1 MALEENT
8 NNEQAAQDLF
18 TRTNL
23 TPEPISTN
31 AQKMAGTPKT
41 GANPK
46 PAGMS
51 YMDQKVSRLNGMM
64 LDMYKPDENKYN
76 KLTTY
81 NSSHYGQNFERYY
94 AHGKFKQLGFSPFRN
109 NEEFYNN
116 NSSLW
121 HDAARGGK
129 TALRLAGLGFSST
142 FTNWGS
148 FLSDKPN
155 TEEAD
160 EMERLMSI
168 GSSSRE
174 GFGAKAINFGVN
186 AGYTYGVMTEI
197 LAEEVALFFAGTLGA
212 IPSGGAATV
221 GALARTGTNIGRAW
235 KALKLLTK
243 VDDARQAWR
252 IAKTAGKGLRELAP
266 LSQTTSLLT
275 KTGRAAA
282 KWDSLDNM
290 AKASKAFGTF
300 YRDLREINAVT
311 SEAKMEGG
319 TAKNNVAN
327 TLMAQFRKDNGREP
341 TLAEAQ
347 GIAAQ
352 ANKAGYLASQT
363 NMAGIYVSNKIV
375 LDRALKGIPG
385 LKSLEKAASKSKATF
400 IFNKDW
406 KKLGIDPHSMLKG
419 ASKFTKR
426 AYYKHV
432 FNPKNLGRGGLNYL
446 SANLMEGTQEVYQEA
461 VGKGITDYFVNTY
474 NNPNLAGSGYFRT
487 MMESGLKSQA
497 SAQGLET
504 FLSGFLM
511 AGPMTMTQSAFYK
524 GYDAVRMKKLK
535 NQAQKFT
542 ADPAN
547 AGKENPYQTQIDRE
561 IEFDQRTLESM
572 NEVTKDPVA
581 YFNALEK
588 DLKIQKDLAMAG
600 EQAALDGD
608 VKFARDTRDASL
620 VGHSIQLLN
629 AGRFDIFQD
638 QLKGL
643 RDLSKEELQEAFG
656 EDPAA
661 EKGTIQERLEK
672 VIARTNE
679 IKDVYEEY
687 ENTINPHSLRD
698 QPEEYLAFEQMRNVM
713 ISNDIHF
720 KFVAGRMESIY
731 NDFAN
736 TLPFKNANV
745 TDFAPLFSIGSPS
758 SEAPILRPGMR
769 AEVEML
775 SKEIEALGDR
785 PENAAKKEQLTKKK
799 QSLEALSGLSQ
810 LYLAQYLNTQK
821 VSQNEQS
828 FQENSEVLDETEKLF
843 KDSFFSHIKLLAEQN
858 GQVILDKDIEKTY
871 QSYKDY
877 WKLSGDRAEYA
888 NAINAFA
895 NPQMFA
901 QMQGRMTAAMK
912 AAMAVRKEK
921 LKDSLAEYKKKYL
934 TNNFLND
941 LFEKFNVF
949 VDPDEAQAFLDDKEI
964 PSTFYNADTLEEIE
978 LGSEEYKGIMAL
990 VDEYDEAYFEETGKH
1005 YIKNAEGTLQS
1016 FRDKLKDDV
1025 RTVNELGKEF
1035 AFDPT
1040 SQTTQ
1045 VDARQVLQAVM
1056 NSKFA
1061 DKDLKKLAQIL
1072 SGMVQ
1077 PGTQVTFKMDHHT
1090 NSTFDEQNG
1099 IIVDPR
1105 FSSEGYNIGVVP
1117 IEFSIMN
1124 AMMQKVVSE
1133 SLQTDS
1139 VFNDAITKLREKLV
1153 ADTKDPV
1160 EKKLLGL
1167 ALGSNEGFVA
1177 EVMTSPLLQQKLES
1191 LPFTDNL
1198 TEQTEEAKTL
1208 WDTFIDQI
1216 KSLLRRVFGDK
1227 RSPSVYDEAV
1237 IVITNKLSQPGVAP
1251 NITAEETEVAEEVTT
1266 EEEPALEE
1274 LLKEGFQQALSELDP
1289 SERLGMSY
1297 ESWKLTSPLAADIRK
1312 KYQAEKVKQ
1321 TVAKQGAAAVPA
1333 LTEEER
1339 KRLITDLG
1347 YTVAEMNSMG
1357 EAEIEEI
1364 IKEKRKKKITLR
1376 RKSGDVEIEFDE
1388 FLPAEA
1394 IVENAIRDLRL
1405 KLEKAN
1411 YKVFELKD
1419 DKGKVIDS
1427 WYARADK
1434 DGNEIQG
1441 TRHERVSNVV
1451 KDKGDFA
1458 PGAADRG
1465 TVIDELLRDY
1475 LNSEITN
1482 IVDFKTKYNSLRQQY
1497 PSAIFSDAML
1507 NELFDSFRTVQRQI
1521 KSLGLR
1527 VDARMPALYG
1537 VLGPKFGTTDNPVN
1551 VAGSIDVLAFNSLGE
1566 VFIID
1571 LKTST
1576 QDRRLQYKA
1585 EEALENMFGAEWPGV
1600 KDTIN
1605 KSENNI
1611 DAVIDGKRVSPE
1623 QLEKLKEFRNNPQ
1636 FQELDGKYGFKVYFY
1651 KSDDEAQQ
1659 NAYRELLKQV
1669 SGIDVKNIVIFPLK
1683 VTKTSKTFT
1692 SVNFQLDGKGK
1703 YTMYVKGPGSTDIYD
1718 ITGRENVITDYPEN
1732 PISEEKLNELIGPE
1746 SETTTDT
1753 PPSTS
1758 EVDIVNTPSQ
1768 SIIDE
1773 LNKLGSVNE
1782 KLEWLKNNNLI
1793 TPITIGGKSYNTIDY
1808 SDRVMVLMKIGKYNI
1823 PFYISTGQAGKKDVK
1838 AGDWYAVFGIGE
1850 EGWINKGSTEQIN
1863 KQYENPVF
1871 QKFAR
1876 ILNEGVGKIISR
1888 DDTDKIKEG
1897 IGFLDDTPE
1906 VIREFNAQMNL
1917 PTEPAPNRR
1926 SPEIFYAHVNSTLG
1940 LVYDEIKALK
1950 REPVSE
1956 PPVDRAAEIKR
1967 KIEALEDKIKTL
1979 YRFKSDTDSN
1989 AAVVQA
1995 EKDIA
2000 KYEEQLK
2007 KLQEELAVLEKQ
2019 PTEKTTE
2026 QTIADLRAREQ
2037 VELRKAIP
2045 NIDDYP
2051 DTYGEKQGNMP
2062 GVLYGIYKVIYD
2074 KYDKL
2079 ITDASGTKTTEE
2091 TTKES
2096 TGATGEMVS
2105 KRLQEIANEPVL
2117 INIAT
2122 EPIYEAD
2129 PKQQSTLFR
2138 IFEKAFYEGW
2148 SPRREGDI
2156 KRLDDIT
2163 DAQLALIKPETRKY
2177 LVGLSDYLSQ
2187 FDTGFNYANLK
2198 TDDAKIKHV
2207 SSRFFGG
2214 AGRGGMLGQPGRLEF
2229 PEMVLPIPSANVVA
2243 NINEAFG
2250 AKLEKNELD
2259 VSNAK
2264 GSKQTGI
2271 TLKETS
2277 NEIISKIKA
2286 ELSAIGLPYS
2296 DVVSN
2301 DKGSTYYVV
2310 TKDGEKIEI
2319 LKLMAI
2325 GGALAP
2331 TYLTK
2336 GEWINHLIETQPEDL
2351 FAFVNNELAAKAET
2365 QTQPVEET
2373 TEEPVATNNVPEKF
2387 DVTKALEEVL
2397 NENPELAA
2405 IGTAQQYADY
2415 LTSVFPETVLKNIFY
2430 RGTPD
2435 PNIIEAED
2443 IDPTKGTGAK
2453 NLGIGIYWTPNKK
2466 KGADYTGG
2474 GKGRIL
2480 AAILN
2485 VKNFH
2490 ITNIDSNWQRGYD
2503 TPNTLTVSEITNG
2516 ADSLLS
2522 YKGLDRDDH
2531 VEFKT
2536 NLTNNVHVG
2545 KYVGP
2550 VDEYGL
2556 PGYQKVN
2563 NETPQFDQLAVNSNE
2578 QVHILGSKKDLQG
2591 FKDFVSKRSTGTQTQ
2606 MEFEDLAFNVGDTV
2620 KVNTPKNGEGVIAED
2635 RGDKV
2640 LLEDGRQIMKKNLT
2654 KLTSTSTEAPKSIVT
2669 PELQGKVIY
2678 VSPSKESTTKLF
2690 DMPGVIYGNIIYAK
2704 VVAGEFTDELV
2715 EKLRELAESDITD
2728 EFSSAA
2734 ETIVNVID
2742 NGLTPDKVKAF
2753 NYSISVIRTAKG
2765 NRVPVGLS
2773 STLRYVMTNLVWTKT
2788 MAQARELAKQGL
2800 TVVFDNNEAASSN
2813 QVDIAFVSDTTDL
2826 IDDYTETGKDNYKK
2840 AVGVISPTKVIPTPS
2855 GKGIVD
2861 ILQGKATSGVQVS
2874 KAMVDLKNSIFTAD
2888 KSELK
2893 SINTELKSLRS
2904 IGALDPILQK
2914 QNITE
2919 DQVRE
2924 ALAKRK
2930 ELLKDVL
2937 EMNEISVGDIVQ
2949 VSENFKKFPG
2959 MVIAKTEDGITIAK
2973 IILNENG
2980 GPTQSKDDLFNSKEI
2995 STFTAKQVP
3004 YSISPMAKEEA
3015 PVIPD
3020 PDVKAQSDAAT
3031 EEVKSTPTEVSQRLK
3046 DNMENTKN
3054 QSVEDTVNDFLEGLC
3069 TGKKGKKQ

>member
-18 TRTNL
+18 TRTKL
-23 TPEPISTN
+23 SPEPISTN

-51 YMDQKVSRLNGMM
+51 YVDQKVARLNGMM
-64 LDMYKPDENKYN
+64 LDLYKPDENKYN

-129 TALRLAGLGFSST
+129 TALRLAGLGIAST

-155 TEEAD
+155 TAESE

-186 AGYTYGVMTEI
+186 AGYTYGVMSEI

-212 IPSGGAATV
+212 LPTGGAATA

-252 IAKTAGKGLRELAP
+252 VAKTAASGVREFLP
-266 LSQTTSLLT
+266 LSQTTALLT
-275 KTGRAAA
+275 KTGKAAA

-385 LKSLEKAASKSKATF
+385 LKSLEKAAGKSKATF

-406 KKLGIDPHSMLKG
+406 KKLGIDPHAMLKG
-419 ASKFTKR
+419 ASKYTKR

-432 FNPKNLGRGGLNYL
+432 FNPKNLAKGGLNYL
-446 SANLMEGTQEVYQEA
+446 SANLMEGAQEVYQEA

-561 IEFDQRTLESM
+561 IEFDQRTLEAM

-588 DLKIQKDLAMAG
+588 DLKIQRDLAIAG

-745 TDFAPLFSIGSPS
+745 TDFAPLFSIGAPS

-785 PENAAKKEQLTKKK
+785 PENAAKKEQLNKKK
-799 QSLEALSGLSQ
+799 ESLEALSGLSQ

-821 VSQNEQS
+821 VSQNEES
-828 FQENSEVLDETEKLF
+828 FEENSKVLDETETLF
-843 KDSFFSHIKLLAEQN
+843 KDSFFKHIKLLAEQN
-858 GQVILDKDIEKTY
+858 GQVVLDKDIEKTY

-895 NPQMFA
+895 NPQQFA

-964 PSTFYNADTLEEIE
+964 PSKFYNADTLEEIE

-990 VDEYDEAYFEETGKH
+990 VDEYDDAYFEETGKH

-1045 VDARQVLQAVM
+1045 VDARQVLQAVI

-1072 SGMVQ
+1072 SGML
-1077 PGTQVTFKMDHHT
+1077 PAGTQVTFKMDHHT
-1090 NSTFDEQNG
+1090 NSTYDEQNG

-1124 AMMQKVVSE
+1124 AMMQKIVSE

-1139 VFNDAITKLREKLV
+1139 VFADAITNLRAKLA

-1160 EKKLLGL
+1160 EKSLLTL
-1167 ALGSNEGFVA
+1167 ALASNEGFVA

-1191 LPFTDNL
+1191 LPFTDDL
-1198 TEQTEEAKTL
+1198 TEQTEESKNL
-1208 WDTFIDQI
+1208 WDTFINEI
-1216 KSLLRRVFGDK
+1216 KSLFRRVFGDK

-1237 IVITNKLSQPGVAP
+1237 TIITNKLSQPGVAP
-1251 NITAEETEVAEEVTT
+1251 NLTAEENEVAEEVTT
-1266 EEEPALEE
+1266 EEEEPALEE

-1289 SERLGMSY
+1289 SERLGMQY

-1321 TVAKQGAAAVPA
+1321 TVAKQNTAAVPA

-1347 YTVAEMNSMG
+1347 YTVVEMNSMG

-1364 IKEKRKKKITLR
+1364 IKDKRKKKITLK

-1394 IVENAIRDLRL
+1394 IVENAIRDLKI
-1405 KLEKAN
+1405 KLTKAN
-1411 YKVFELKD
+1411 LKIFEEPKD
-1419 DKGKVIDS
+1419 EKGKVIDS
-1427 WYARADK
+1427 YYAQADVY
-1434 DGNEIQG
+1434 GNEVPG
-1441 TRHERVSNVV
+1441 TRRERISNVV

-1475 LNSEITN
+1475 LSNEITN
-1482 IVDFKTKYNSLRQQY
+1482 IVDFKTKYNSLRQKY
-1497 PSAIFSDAML
+1497 PSTIFSDEML

-1527 VDARMPALYG
+1527 VDARIPTLYG
-1537 VLGPKFGTTDNPVN
+1537 VFGPKIGTDGKPID

-1585 EEALENMFGAEWPGV
+1585 EEALENIFGAEWPEV
-1600 KDTIN
+1600 KDAID
-1605 KSENNI
+1605 KSENSI
-1611 DAVIDGKRVSPE
+1611 DVVIDGKRVSPA
-1623 QLEKLKEFRNNPQ
+1623 QLEKLKEFRSNPD

-1669 SGIDVKNIVIFPLK
+1669 SGIDVKAIVIFPLK
-1683 VTKTSKTFT
+1683 VTKTGKTFT
-1692 SVNFQLDGKGK
+1692 SVKFQIDGKGK
-1703 YTMYVKGPGSTDIYD
+1703 YTMYVKGPGTMDIYD
-1718 ITGRENVITDYPEN
+1718 ITGRENVIGEYPEN
-1732 PISEEKLNELIGPE
+1732 PISEEKINELMA
-1746 SETTTDT
+1746 D
-1753 PPSTS
+1753 
-1758 EVDIVNTPSQ
+1758 
-1768 SIIDE
+1768 
-1773 LNKLGSVNE
+1773 
-1782 KLEWLKNNNLI
+1782 
-1793 TPITIGGKSYNTIDY
+1793 
-1808 SDRVMVLMKIGKYNI
+1808 
-1823 PFYISTGQAGKKDVK
+1823 A
-1838 AGDWYAVFGIGE
+1838 A
-1850 EGWINKGSTEQIN
+1850 EQG
-1863 KQYENPVF
+1863 
-1871 QKFAR
+1871 A
-1876 ILNEGVGKIISR
+1876 
-1888 DDTDKIKEG
+1888 
-1897 IGFLDDTPE
+1897 
-1906 VIREFNAQMNL
+1906 A
-1917 PTEPAPNRR
+1917 A
-1926 SPEIFYAHVNSTLG
+1926 
-1940 LVYDEIKALK
+1940 
-1950 REPVSE
+1950 
-1956 PPVDRAAEIKR
+1956 PVDRAAEIKI
-1967 KIEALEDKIKTL
+1967 KIEALEDQIQTT
-1979 YRFKSDTDSN
+1979 YRFKNNTDSN

-2007 KLQEELAVLEKQ
+2007 KLKEELATLEGAPTEEQPVTETLTAAEKEAQKAEIKALIGEIESKRKIAKTESKTEGFFYNLQSPGMVVSKNLFGKVDKVTGVLIDANRPNDEGAVVFSITADSLGEYYGKVDDYYNTALKKLEEELAALEAIETTEEQ
-2019 PTEKTTE
+2019 PTQKTNE
-2026 QTIADLRAREQ
+2026 QAIADLRAMEQ
-2037 VELRKAIP
+2037 SDLLNAIP
-2045 NIDDYP
+2045 NI
-2051 DTYGEKQGNMP
+2051 ES
-2062 GVLYGIYKVIYD
+2062 YKDASGKVDKSKLSPLELQMYNQIYD

-2079 ITDASGTKTTEE
+2079 ISPLLGTEPTQE
-2091 TTKES
+2091 TT
-2096 TGATGEMVS
+2096 
-2105 KRLQEIANEPVL
+2105 
-2117 INIAT
+2117 
-2122 EPIYEAD
+2122 
-2129 PKQQSTLFR
+2129 QQS
-2138 IFEKAFYEGW
+2138 
-2148 SPRREGDI
+2148 
-2156 KRLDDIT
+2156 
-2163 DAQLALIKPETRKY
+2163 
-2177 LVGLSDYLSQ
+2177 
-2187 FDTGFNYANLK
+2187 
-2198 TDDAKIKHV
+2198 
-2207 SSRFFGG
+2207 
-2214 AGRGGMLGQPGRLEF
+2214 
-2229 PEMVLPIPSANVVA
+2229 SATA
-2243 NINEAFG
+2243 
-2250 AKLEKNELD
+2250 
-2259 VSNAK
+2259 
-2264 GSKQTGI
+2264 
-2271 TLKETS
+2271 
-2277 NEIISKIKA
+2277 
-2286 ELSAIGLPYS
+2286 
-2296 DVVSN
+2296 
-2301 DKGSTYYVV
+2301 
-2310 TKDGEKIEI
+2310 
-2319 LKLMAI
+2319 
-2325 GGALAP
+2325 
-2331 TYLTK
+2331 
-2336 GEWINHLIETQPEDL
+2336 
-2351 FAFVNNELAAKAET
+2351 
-2365 QTQPVEET
+2365 
-2373 TEEPVATNNVPEKF
+2373 NVPEKF
-2387 DVTKALEEVL
+2387 DVTQALEEVL

-2405 IGTAQQYADY
+2405 VGTAQQYADY
-2415 LTSVFPETVLKNIFY
+2415 LTSVFPETALKNIFY
-2430 RGTPD
+2430 RGTPNPD
-2435 PNIIEAED
+2435 MIEAED
-2443 IDPTKGTGAK
+2443 LDPKKGTGAK
-2453 NLGIGIYWTPNKK
+2453 NLGIGIYWTPDKRK
-2466 KGADYTGG
+2466 ASTYATSKG
-2474 GKGRIL
+2474 KVL

-2485 VKNFH
+2485 VKNFY
-2490 ITNIDSNWQRGYD
+2490 ITSLESNWNRGYL
-2503 TPNTLTVSEITNG
+2503 TPSNLTVSELTNG
-2516 ADSLLS
+2516 ADTLISF
-2522 YKGLDRDDH
+2522 KGLDRDTQ
-2531 VEFKT
+2531 VAQET
-2536 NLTNNVHVG
+2536 GTSLIYIG
-2545 KYVGP
+2545 RYEGP
-2550 VDEYGL
+2550 RDEYGL
-2556 PGYQKVN
+2556 PGLQDFSKAMPTIG
-2563 NETPQFDQLAVNSNE
+2563 ELAVNSNE

-2591 FKDFVSKRSTGTQTQ
+2591 FKDFVSKGNAGTQTQ
-2606 MEFEDLAFNVGDTV
+2606 MNFDELTLNVGDRV
-2620 KVNTPKNGEGVIAED
+2620 KVNTLKDGEGIIKED

-2654 KLTSTSTEAPKSIVT
+2654 KLTSATTETPKSIVT

-2678 VSPSKESTTKLF
+2678 VSPSKESVSKLF
-2690 DMPGVIYGNIIYAK
+2690 DMPGVVYGNTIYAS
-2704 VVAGEFTDELV
+2704 VVIGEFTDELI
-2715 EKLRELAESDITD
+2715 EKLRELAESDARTKYP
-2728 EFSSAA
+2728 SAA
-2734 ETIVNVID
+2734 QAVINVID
-2742 NGLTPDKVKAF
+2742 YGLTQNNVKDF
-2753 NYSISVIRTAKG
+2753 NYALAILRRAKP
-2765 NRVPVGLS
+2765 NEVPKGLA
-2773 STLRYVMTNLVWTKT
+2773 STLNYVMTNIVWDKT
-2788 MAQARELAKQGL
+2788 MTKARELADQGL
-2800 TVVFDNNEAASSN
+2800 TVVFDNNDAAASN
-2813 QVDIAFVSDTTDL
+2813 KVDIAFVSDTTDL
-2826 IDDYTETGKDNYKK
+2826 IDTYQDAGKENYKK
-2840 AVGVISPTKVIPTPS
+2840 AVSAINSTKVIPTPS

-2861 ILQGKATSGVQVS
+2861 ILQGKATSSIQVS
-2874 KAMVDLKNSIFTAD
+2874 KAIQDLKNSIYIAN
-2888 KSELK
+2888 KVELK
-2893 SINTELKSLRS
+2893 SINTELKSLQS
-2904 IGALDPILQK
+2904 LGVLDAILKK
-2914 QNITE
+2914 QNITA

-2930 ELLKDVL
+2930 EILKDVL
-2937 EMNEISVGDIVQ
+2937 DINDINIGDVVMFTKQ
-2949 VSENFKKFPG
+2949 LGSQERFPG
-2959 MVIAKTEDGITIAK
+2959 MIIKKDNSNISIAPIS
-2973 IILNENG
+2973 LNDQG
-2980 GPTQSKDDLFNSKEI
+2980 GTNESLNDLFNSPEV
-2995 STFTAKQVP
+2995 STFTARQI
-3004 YSISPMAKEEA
+3004 YDFIFPMAKEA
-3015 PVIPD
+3015 TPVTPD
-3020 PDVKAQSDAAT
+3020 PDVKTQSDAAN
-3031 EEVKSTPTEVSQRLK
+3031 EEVKSTPSELAQRLK
-3046 DNMENTKN
+3046 DNIENTKN
-3054 QSVEDTVNDFLEGLC
+3054 QSVNDTVNDFLDGLC
-3069 TGKKGKKQ
+3069 NGKNVKNNDL

>member
-1 MALEENT
+1 MALEENI

-18 TRTNL
+18 TRSKL
-23 TPEPISTN
+23 SPEPISTN
-31 AQKMAGTPKT
+31 AQKMAGTPQT

-51 YMDQKVSRLNGMM
+51 YVDQKVARLNGMM
-64 LDMYKPDENKYN
+64 LDLYKPDENKYN

-129 TALRLAGLGFSST
+129 TAMRLAGLGFAST

-155 TEEAD
+155 SAESE

-186 AGYTYGVMTEI
+186 AGYTYGVMSEI

-221 GALARTGTNIGRAW
+221 AAAARTGTNIGRAW
-235 KALKLLTK
+235 KALRLLTK

-252 IAKTAGKGLRELAP
+252 VAKTVASGAREFLP
-266 LSQTTSLLT
+266 LSQTTALLT
-275 KTGRAAA
+275 KTGKAAA

-385 LKSLEKAASKSKATF
+385 LKSLEKAAGKSKATF

-406 KKLGIDPHSMLKG
+406 KKLGVDPHSMLKG

-432 FNPKNLGRGGLNYL
+432 FNPKNLGKGGLNYL

-561 IEFDQRTLESM
+561 IEFDQRTLEAM

-588 DLKIQKDLAMAG
+588 DLKIQRDLAIAG

-656 EDPAA
+656 EDPSA

-687 ENTINPHSLRD
+687 ENTVNPHSLRD

-736 TLPFKNANV
+736 LLPFKNANV
-745 TDFAPLFSIGSPS
+745 TDFAPLFSIGMPS

-775 SKEIEALGDR
+775 TKEIEGLGDR
-785 PENAAKKEQLTKKK
+785 PENAVKKEQLTKKK
-799 QSLEALSGLSQ
+799 ESLESLSGLSR
-810 LYLAQYLNTQK
+810 LYLGQYLATQK
-821 VSQNEQS
+821 VSQNEES
-828 FQENSEVLDETEKLF
+828 FAENSKALEETEALF
-843 KDSFFSHIKLLAEQN
+843 KDSFFNHIKLLAEQN
-858 GQVILDKDIEKTY
+858 GQVVLDKDIEKTY
-871 QSYKDY
+871 EAYRDY

-895 NPQMFA
+895 NPQQFA
-901 QMQGRMTAAMK
+901 QMKGRMTAAMK

-921 LKDSLAEYKKKYL
+921 LKESLATYKKKYL

-941 LFEKFNVF
+941 LFERFNAF

-964 PSTFYNADTLEEIE
+964 PVTFYNADTLEKIE
-978 LGSEEYKGIMAL
+978 LGSEEYRGIMAL

-1005 YIKNAEGTLQS
+1005 YIKQAEGNLQS

-1035 AFDPT
+1035 GFDPT

-1045 VDARQVLQAVM
+1045 VDARQVLQAVI

-1072 SGMVQ
+1072 SGMV
-1077 PGTQVTFKMDHHT
+1077 PAGTQVTFKMDHHT
-1090 NSTFDEQNG
+1090 NSTFDDQNG

-1124 AMMQKVVSE
+1124 AMMQKIVSE

-1139 VFNDAITKLREKLV
+1139 VFAEAITNLRGKLV

-1160 EKKLLGL
+1160 EKSLL
-1167 ALGSNEGFVA
+1167 ALALASNEGFVA

-1237 IVITNKLSQPGVAP
+1237 IIITNKLSQPGVAP
-1251 NITAEETEVAEEVTT
+1251 NLTAEETEVAEETTT

-1364 IKEKRKKKITLR
+1364 IKEKRKKKITLK

-1394 IVENAIRDLRL
+1394 VVENAIKDLKI
-1405 KLEKAN
+1405 KLEKAGF
-1411 YKVFELKD
+1411 KVFETRD
-1419 DKGKVIDS
+1419 ATGKVIDS
-1427 WYARADK
+1427 WYAKADVY
-1434 DGNEIQG
+1434 GNEIPG

-1475 LNSEITN
+1475 LSNEITN
-1482 IVDFKTKYNSLRQQY
+1482 IVDFKTRYNSLRQQY

-1527 VDARMPALYG
+1527 VDARIPTLYG
-1537 VLGPKFGTTDNPVN
+1537 VLGPKIGTDGKPVN

-1585 EEALENMFGAEWPGV
+1585 EEALENMFGAEWPEV
-1600 KDTIN
+1600 KDAIN

-1611 DAVIDGKRVSPE
+1611 DTVIDGKRVSPE

-1669 SGIDVKNIVIFPLK
+1669 FGIDVKNIVIFPLK
-1683 VTKTSKTFT
+1683 VTKTGKTFT
-1692 SVNFQLDGKGK
+1692 SVKFQIDGKGK

-1718 ITGRENVITDYPEN
+1718 ITGRENIIIEYPEN
-1732 PISEEKLNELIGPE
+1732 PISEEKLNELLGTE
-1746 SETTTDT
+1746 SETTTGT
-1753 PPSTS
+1753 PSSTS

-1768 SIIDE
+1768 AIIDE

-1793 TPITIGGKSYNTIDY
+1793 TPITIGGKSYNVIDY

-1823 PFYISTGQAGKKDVK
+1823 PFYISTGQAGKKNVK
-1838 AGDWYAVFGIGE
+1838 AGDWYVVFGIGRQ
-1850 EGWINKGSTEQIN
+1850 GWINKGSEAEIN
-1863 KQYENPVF
+1863 KQYDNPAF

-1876 ILNEGVGKIISR
+1876 ILNEGIGKIVSR
-1888 DDTDKIKEG
+1888 EDNGNGRIKEG
-1897 IGFLDDTPE
+1897 VGFLADDAAS
-1906 VIREFNAQMNL
+1906 IAEFNAQMNL
-1917 PTEPAPNRR
+1917 PTEPAPNHM
-1926 SPEIFYAHVNSTLG
+1926 SSDVFYNHVNSTLG
-1940 LVYDEIKALK
+1940 LVNDEIKALK
-1950 REPVSE
+1950 KEPVITTPE
-1956 PPVDRAAEIKR
+1956 PTATPTDIEAQKAEIKSLIGEIESKR
-1967 KIEALEDKIKTL
+1967 KIAKTESKSEGFLYNMQSPGMVVSKNLFGKVDKVTGVLIDAN
-1979 YRFKSDTDSN
+1979 RPNDEG
-1989 AAVVQA
+1989 AVVFSITA
-1995 EKDIA
+1995 DSLGEYYGKVDDYYNTA
-2000 KYEEQLK
+2000 LK
-2007 KLQEELAVLEKQ
+2007 KLEEELAALEGA
-2019 PTEKTTE
+2019 E
-2026 QTIADLRAREQ
+2026 
-2037 VELRKAIP
+2037 
-2045 NIDDYP
+2045 
-2051 DTYGEKQGNMP
+2051 
-2062 GVLYGIYKVIYD
+2062 
-2074 KYDKL
+2074 
-2079 ITDASGTKTTEE
+2079 TTEE
-2091 TTKES
+2091 
-2096 TGATGEMVS
+2096 
-2105 KRLQEIANEPVL
+2105 Q
-2117 INIAT
+2117 
-2122 EPIYEAD
+2122 PI
-2129 PKQQSTLFR
+2129 
-2138 IFEKAFYEGW
+2138 
-2148 SPRREGDI
+2148 
-2156 KRLDDIT
+2156 
-2163 DAQLALIKPETRKY
+2163 
-2177 LVGLSDYLSQ
+2177 
-2187 FDTGFNYANLK
+2187 
-2198 TDDAKIKHV
+2198 
-2207 SSRFFGG
+2207 
-2214 AGRGGMLGQPGRLEF
+2214 
-2229 PEMVLPIPSANVVA
+2229 
-2243 NINEAFG
+2243 
-2250 AKLEKNELD
+2250 
-2259 VSNAK
+2259 
-2264 GSKQTGI
+2264 
-2271 TLKETS
+2271 
-2277 NEIISKIKA
+2277 
-2286 ELSAIGLPYS
+2286 
-2296 DVVSN
+2296 
-2301 DKGSTYYVV
+2301 
-2310 TKDGEKIEI
+2310 
-2319 LKLMAI
+2319 
-2325 GGALAP
+2325 
-2331 TYLTK
+2331 
-2336 GEWINHLIETQPEDL
+2336 
-2351 FAFVNNELAAKAET
+2351 
-2365 QTQPVEET
+2365 EET
-2373 TEEPVATNNVPEKF
+2373 TEEPVATTNVPEKF

-2435 PNIIEAED
+2435 PNMIEAED
-2443 IDPTKGTGAK
+2443 LDPRKGTGAK
-2453 NLGIGIYWTPNKK
+2453 NLGIGIYWSPNKK

-2474 GKGRIL
+2474 GKGRVL

-2522 YKGLDRDDH
+2522 YKGLDRDNH

-2556 PGYQKVN
+2556 PGYQEVN
-2563 NETPQFDQLAVNSNE
+2563 RETPQFDQLAVNSNE
-2578 QVHILGSKKDLQG
+2578 QVHILGSKKDIQG
-2591 FKDFVSKRSTGTQTQ
+2591 FKDFVSKGNTGTQTQ
-2606 MEFEDLAFNVGDTV
+2606 MEFEELTLNIGDRV
-2620 KVNTPKNGEGVIAED
+2620 KVNTLKDGEGVIKED

-2654 KLTSTSTEAPKSIVT
+2654 KLTSTATEAPKSIVT

-2690 DMPGVIYGNIIYAK
+2690 DMPGVVYGNVIYAK
-2704 VVAGEFTDELV
+2704 AVAGEFSDELV

-2813 QVDIAFVSDTTDL
+2813 QVDIAFVSDTTDI
-2826 IDDYTETGKDNYKK
+2826 IDDYTETGKNNYKY
-2840 AVGVISPTKVIPTPS
+2840 AVAALGRTKVIPTPS
-2855 GKGIVD
+2855 GKGILD
-2861 ILQGKATSGVQVS
+2861 ILQGKATPGPQVS
-2874 KAMVDLKNSIFTAD
+2874 SAMLDIKNSIFIAN
-2888 KSELK
+2888 KSELD
-2893 SINTELKSLRS
+2893 SINTELKGLRS
-2904 IGALDPILQK
+2904 RGLLDPILQQ
-2914 QNITE
+2914 QNLTA
-2919 DQVRE
+2919 DQVEE

-2930 ELLKDVL
+2930 EQFKDVL
-2937 EMNEISVGDIVQ
+2937 EINDISVGDIVQ
-2949 VSENFKKFPG
+2949 VNLTVSRFPG
-2959 MVIAKTEDGITIAK
+2959 MVIAKTEDEITVAK

-2995 STFTAKQVP
+2995 STFTAKQIP
-3004 YSISPMAKEEA
+3004 NIISPMAKEVT
-3015 PVIPD
+3015 PVTPD
-3020 PDVKAQSDAAT
+3020 PDVKAQSDAANN
-3031 EEVKSTPTEVSQRLK
+3031 EVKSTPTEVSQRLK

-3069 TGKKGKKQ
+3069 TGKKGKNNDL

>member
-51 YMDQKVSRLNGMM
+51 YVDQKVSRLNGMM

-129 TALRLAGLGFSST
+129 TAMRLAGLGFSST

-212 IPSGGAATV
+212 IPSGGVATA
-221 GALARTGTNIGRAW
+221 GALARTGVNVGRAF
-235 KALKLLTK
+235 KALKMLTK
-243 VDDARQAWR
+243 VDDARQAWKV
-252 IAKTAGKGLRELAP
+252 AKTVASGAREFLP
-266 LSQTTSLLT
+266 LSQTTALLT
-275 KTGRAAA
+275 KTGKAAA

-385 LKSLEKAASKSKATF
+385 LKSLEKAAGKSKATF

-406 KKLGIDPHSMLKG
+406 KKLGVDPHSMLKG
-419 ASKFTKR
+419 AAKYTKR

-487 MMESGLKSQA
+487 MMGSGLKSQA

-542 ADPAN
+542 ADPSN

-561 IEFDQRTLESM
+561 VEFDQRTLESM

-588 DLKIQKDLAMAG
+588 DLKIQRDLAIAG

-608 VKFARDTRDASL
+608 GKFARDTRDASL

-629 AGRFDIFQD
+629 AGRFDVFQD

-758 SEAPILRPGMR
+758 SQAAILRPGML

-775 SKEIEALGDR
+775 TKEIEALGDR

-799 QSLEALSGLSQ
+799 QSLESLSGLSR
-810 LYLAQYLNTQK
+810 LYLGQYLTTQK

-828 FQENSEVLDETEKLF
+828 FQENSAVLDETEALF
-843 KDSFFSHIKLLAEQN
+843 KDSFFNHIKLLAEQN
-858 GQVILDKDIEKTY
+858 GQVVLDKDIEKTY
-871 QSYKDY
+871 QTYRDY
-877 WKLSGDRAEYA
+877 WKLSGDKAEYA

-895 NPQMFA
+895 NPQQFA
-901 QMQGRMTAAMK
+901 QMKGRMTAAMK
-912 AAMAVRKEK
+912 AAMAVRKDK
-921 LKDSLAEYKKKYL
+921 LRDSLAEYKKKYL
-934 TNNFLND
+934 TNNFFND

-949 VDPDEAQAFLDDKEI
+949 VDPDEAEAFLDDNEI
-964 PSTFYNADTLEEIE
+964 PVTFYNADTLEAIE

-1005 YIKNAEGTLQS
+1005 YIKKADGNLQS

-1035 AFDPT
+1035 GFDPT

-1045 VDARQVLQAVM
+1045 VDARQVLQAII

-1061 DKDLKKLAQIL
+1061 EKDLKKLAQIL

-1139 VFNDAITKLREKLV
+1139 AFSEAITNLRAKLA

-1160 EKKLLGL
+1160 EKSLL
-1167 ALGSNEGFVA
+1167 ALALASNEGFVA

-1198 TEQTEEAKTL
+1198 TEQTEESKTL
-1208 WDTFIDQI
+1208 WDTFINEI
-1216 KSLLRRVFGDK
+1216 KSLLRRVFGNK

-1251 NITAEETEVAEEVTT
+1251 NITAEENEVAEEVTT

-1289 SERLGMSY
+1289 SERLGMQY
-1297 ESWKLTSPLAADIRK
+1297 ESWKLTSPLAADIIK

-1347 YTVAEMNSMG
+1347 YTVAEMNNMG
-1357 EAEIEEI
+1357 EAEVEEI

-1394 IVENAIRDLRL
+1394 IVENAIKDLKI
-1405 KLEKAN
+1405 KLEKAGF
-1411 YKVFELKD
+1411 KIFETKD
-1419 DKGKVIDS
+1419 ATGKVIDS
-1427 WYARADK
+1427 WYAKADVY
-1434 DGNEIQG
+1434 GNEIPG

-1475 LNSEITN
+1475 LNNEITN
-1482 IVDFKTKYNSLRQQY
+1482 IVDFKTRYNSLRQEY

-1527 VDARMPALYG
+1527 VDARIPTLYG
-1537 VLGPKFGTTDNPVN
+1537 VLGPKIGTDGKPVD

-1585 EEALENMFGAEWPGV
+1585 EEALENIFGAEWPEV
-1600 KDTIN
+1600 KDAIN
-1605 KSENNI
+1605 KTDNNI
-1611 DAVIDGKRVSPE
+1611 DQVIDFRRATAQ
-1623 QLEKLKEFRNNPQ
+1623 QLEKLKEFRNNPE
-1636 FQELDGKYGFKVYFY
+1636 FYELDGKYGFKVYFY

-1669 SGIDVKNIVIFPLK
+1669 SGIDVKAIVIFPLK
-1683 VTKTSKTFT
+1683 VTKTGKTFT
-1692 SVNFQLDGKGK
+1692 SVKFQIDGKGK
-1703 YTMYVKGPGSTDIYD
+1703 YTMYVKGPGTTDIYD

-1732 PISEEKLNELIGPE
+1732 PISEEKLNELTGPE
-1746 SETTTDT
+1746 PETTTDT

-1768 SIIDE
+1768 AIIDE

-1897 IGFLDDTPE
+1897 IVFLDDTPE

-1956 PPVDRAAEIKR
+1956 STKEQPVTETLTLAEKEAKKADIAER
-1967 KIEALEDKIKTL
+1967 KKKSFGRQPTGVPAIGFNYLTDSGQLGTYYSPDGTTVAVEAYTKEEVIQKLNDLYNAELTALEAIETKEEP
-1979 YRFKSDTDSN
+1979 S
-1989 AAVVQA
+1989 A
-1995 EKDIA
+1995 EKTN
-2000 KYEEQLK
+2000 EQ
-2007 KLQEELAVLEKQ
+2007 V
-2019 PTEKTTE
+2019 
-2026 QTIADLRAREQ
+2026 IADLRAREQ
-2037 VELRKAIP
+2037 KDLLYAIP
-2045 NIDDYP
+2045 NIESYKDASGKLDKSKLSPLERQLY
-2051 DTYGEKQGNMP
+2051 KQ
-2062 GVLYGIYKVIYD
+2062 IYD

-2079 ITDASGTKTTEE
+2079 I
-2091 TTKES
+2091 
-2096 TGATGEMVS
+2096 
-2105 KRLQEIANEPVL
+2105 
-2117 INIAT
+2117 
-2122 EPIYEAD
+2122 
-2129 PKQQSTLFR
+2129 
-2138 IFEKAFYEGW
+2138 
-2148 SPRREGDI
+2148 SP
-2156 KRLDDIT
+2156 L
-2163 DAQLALIKPETRKY
+2163 
-2177 LVGLSDYLSQ
+2177 
-2187 FDTGFNYANLK
+2187 
-2198 TDDAKIKHV
+2198 
-2207 SSRFFGG
+2207 
-2214 AGRGGMLGQPGRLEF
+2214 LG
-2229 PEMVLPIPSANVVA
+2229 
-2243 NINEAFG
+2243 
-2250 AKLEKNELD
+2250 
-2259 VSNAK
+2259 
-2264 GSKQTGI
+2264 
-2271 TLKETS
+2271 
-2277 NEIISKIKA
+2277 
-2286 ELSAIGLPYS
+2286 
-2296 DVVSN
+2296 
-2301 DKGSTYYVV
+2301 
-2310 TKDGEKIEI
+2310 
-2319 LKLMAI
+2319 
-2325 GGALAP
+2325 
-2331 TYLTK
+2331 
-2336 GEWINHLIETQPEDL
+2336 TQP
-2351 FAFVNNELAAKAET
+2351 T
-2365 QTQPVEET
+2365 QET

-2453 NLGIGIYWTPNKK
+2453 NLGIGIYWSPNKK

-2606 MEFEDLAFNVGDTV
+2606 MEFEDLAFNVGDSV

-2654 KLTSTSTEAPKSIVT
+2654 KLTSTTTEAPKSIVT

-2678 VSPSKESTTKLF
+2678 VSPSKESVSKLF
-2690 DMPGVIYGNIIYAK
+2690 DMPGVVYGNTIYAS
-2704 VVAGEFTDELV
+2704 VVIGEFTDELI
-2715 EKLRELAESDITD
+2715 EKLRELAESDARTKYP
-2728 EFSSAA
+2728 SAA
-2734 ETIVNVID
+2734 QAVINVID
-2742 NGLTPDKVKAF
+2742 YGLTQNNVKDF
-2753 NYSISVIRTAKG
+2753 NYALAILRRAKP
-2765 NRVPVGLS
+2765 NEVPKGLA
-2773 STLRYVMTNLVWTKT
+2773 STLNYVMTNIVWDKT
-2788 MAQARELAKQGL
+2788 MTKARELADQGL
-2800 TVVFDNNEAASSN
+2800 TVVFDNNDAAASN
-2813 QVDIAFVSDTTDL
+2813 KVDIAFVSDTTDL
-2826 IDDYTETGKDNYKK
+2826 IDTYQDAGKENYKK
-2840 AVGVISPTKVIPTPS
+2840 AVSAINSTKVIPTPS

-2874 KAMVDLKNSIFTAD
+2874 KAVSKAIQDLKNSIYIAN
-2888 KSELK
+2888 KVELN

-2904 IGALDPILQK
+2904 LGVLDAILK
-2914 QNITE
+2914 EQNITA

-2930 ELLKDVL
+2930 EILKDVL
-2937 EMNEISVGDIVQ
+2937 DINDISVGDVVMFTKQ
-2949 VSENFKKFPG
+2949 LGSQERFPG
-2959 MVIAKTEDGITIAK
+2959 MIIKKDNSNISIAPIT
-2973 IILNENG
+2973 LNDQG
-2980 GPTQSKDDLFNSKEI
+2980 GTNESLNDLFNSPEV
-2995 STFTAKQVP
+2995 STFTARQI
-3004 YSISPMAKEEA
+3004 YDFIFPMAKEA
-3015 PVIPD
+3015 TPVTPD
-3020 PDVKAQSDAAT
+3020 PDVKTQSDAAQ
-3031 EEVKSTPTEVSQRLK
+3031 EEVKSTPSELAQRLK
-3046 DNMENTKN
+3046 DNIENTKN
-3054 QSVEDTVNDFLEGLC
+3054 QSVEDTVNDFLDGLC
-3069 TGKKGKKQ
+3069 NGKNVKKQ

>member
-8 NNEQAAQDLF
+8 NTGQQSAQNLP
-18 TRTNL
+18 TRSKL

-51 YMDQKVSRLNGMM
+51 YVDQKVARLNGMM
-64 LDMYKPDENKYN
+64 LDLYKPDENKYN

-121 HDAARGGK
+121 NDAARGGR
-129 TALRLAGLGFSST
+129 TALRLAGLGASST

-155 TEEAD
+155 TEEAED
-160 EMERLMSI
+160 MERLMSI

-186 AGYTYGVMTEI
+186 AGYTYGVMAEI
-197 LAEEVALFFAGTLGA
+197 LAEEVALFFAGTVGA
-212 IPSGGAATV
+212 LPTGGAATV
-221 GALARTGTNIGRAW
+221 GAIARTGTNVGRAFR
-235 KALKLLTK
+235 ALKMLTK
-243 VDDARQAWR
+243 VDDARQAWK
-252 IAKTAGKGLRELAP
+252 IAKTAAGGVREFLP

-275 KTGRAAA
+275 KTGKAAA

-290 AKASKAFGTF
+290 AKTSKAFGTF

-319 TAKNNVAN
+319 TAQNNVAN
-327 TLMAQFRKDNGREP
+327 QLMAKFRKDNGREP
-341 TLAEAQ
+341 NLAEAQ
-347 GIAAQ
+347 SIAAQ
-352 ANKAGYLASQT
+352 ATKAGYLSSQA
-363 NMAGIYVSNKIV
+363 NIAGIYVSNKIV
-375 LDRALKGIPG
+375 LDKALKGIPG
-385 LKSLEKAASKSKATF
+385 LKNLEKAAGKSKATF

-406 KKLGIDPHSMLKG
+406 KKMGVDPHSMLKG
-419 ASKFTKR
+419 ASKYTKR

-432 FNPKNLGRGGLNYL
+432 FNPKNLGKGGLNYL

-497 SAQGLET
+497 SNQGLET

-535 NQAQKFT
+535 NQAQKFS
-542 ADPAN
+542 ADPSN
-547 AGKENPYQTQIDRE
+547 AGKENPYQAQIDRE
-561 IEFDQRTLESM
+561 LEFDQKTLEAM
-572 NEVTKDPVA
+572 NEVTKDPIA

-588 DLKIQKDLAMAG
+588 DLKIQRDLAIAG

-608 VKFARDTRDASL
+608 GKFARDTRDASL
-620 VGHSIQLLN
+620 VSHSIQLLN

-643 RDLSKEELQEAFG
+643 RNLSKEELQEAFG

-661 EKGTIQERLEK
+661 EKGTVQERLEK

-679 IKDVYEEY
+679 IRDVYEEY
-687 ENTINPHSLRD
+687 ENTINPHSLKD
-698 QPEEYLAFEQMRNVM
+698 EPEDYLAFEQMRSVM

-731 NDFAN
+731 NDFTN
-736 TLPFKNANV
+736 SLPFKNANV
-745 TDFAPLFSIGSPS
+745 TDFAPLFSIGMPS
-758 SEAPILRPGMR
+758 SEAPILRPGML

-775 SKEIEALGDR
+775 TKEIEALGDR

-799 QSLEALSGLSQ
+799 QSLESLSGLSR
-810 LYLAQYLNTQK
+810 LYLGQYLTTQK
-821 VSQNEQS
+821 VSQNEES
-828 FQENSEVLDETEKLF
+828 FAENSKVLEETEALF
-843 KDSFFSHIKLLAEQN
+843 KDSFFNHIKLLAEQN
-858 GQVILDKDIEKTY
+858 GQVVLDKDIEKTY
-871 QSYKDY
+871 QAYRDY
-877 WKLSGDRAEYA
+877 WKLFGDRAEYA

-895 NPQMFA
+895 NPQQFA
-901 QMQGRMTAAMK
+901 QMKGRVANAMK

-921 LKDSLAEYKKKYL
+921 LKESLATYKKKYL

-941 LFEKFNVF
+941 LFEKFNAF
-949 VDPDEAQAFLDDKEI
+949 VDPDEAQAFLDDNEI
-964 PSTFYNADTLEEIE
+964 PVTFYSADTLEKIE

-990 VDEYDEAYFEETGKH
+990 VDEYDEAYFEETGKR
-1005 YIKNAEGTLQS
+1005 YIKQVEGNLQS
-1016 FRDKLKDDV
+1016 FRDKLKDDK

-1035 AFDPT
+1035 GFDPT

-1045 VDARQVLQAVM
+1045 VDARQVLQAVI

-1061 DKDLKKLAQIL
+1061 EKDLKKLAQIL
-1072 SGMVQ
+1072 SGMV
-1077 PGTQVTFKMDHHT
+1077 PVGTQVTFKMDHHT
-1090 NSTFDEQNG
+1090 NSTFDDQNG

-1124 AMMQKVVSE
+1124 AMMQKIVSE

-1139 VFNDAITKLREKLV
+1139 AFANAITNLRAKLE

-1160 EKKLLGL
+1160 EKTLLSL
-1167 ALGSNEGFVA
+1167 ALASNEGFVA

-1198 TEQTEEAKTL
+1198 TEQTEESKTL
-1208 WDTFIDQI
+1208 WDTFINEI
-1216 KSLLRRVFGDK
+1216 KTLLRRLFGNK
-1227 RSPSVYDEAV
+1227 RAPSVYDEAV

-1251 NITAEETEVAEEVTT
+1251 NLTAEETEVTEEVTT

-1289 SERLGMSY
+1289 SERLGMNY

-1339 KRLITDLG
+1339 KRVITDLG
-1347 YTVAEMNSMG
+1347 YTVAEMNNMG
-1357 EAEIEEI
+1357 EAEVEEI

-1394 IVENAIRDLRL
+1394 VVENAIKDLKI
-1405 KLEKAN
+1405 KLEKAGF
-1411 YKVFELKD
+1411 KVFELKD

-1427 WYARADK
+1427 WYAKADVY
-1434 DGNEIQG
+1434 GNEIPG

-1475 LNSEITN
+1475 LSNEITN
-1482 IVDFKTKYNSLRQQY
+1482 IVDFKTRYNSLRQQY

-1527 VDARMPALYG
+1527 VDARIPTLYG
-1537 VLGPKFGTTDNPVN
+1537 VLGPKIGTDGKPVN

-1585 EEALENMFGAEWPGV
+1585 EEALENMFGAEWPEV
-1600 KDTIN
+1600 KDAIN

-1611 DAVIDGKRVSPE
+1611 DTVIDGKRVSPE

-1669 SGIDVKNIVIFPLK
+1669 FGIDVKNIVIFPLK
-1683 VTKTSKTFT
+1683 VTKTGKTFT
-1692 SVNFQLDGKGK
+1692 SVKFQIDGKGK

-1718 ITGRENVITDYPEN
+1718 ITGRENIIIEYPEN
-1732 PISEEKLNELIGPE
+1732 PISEERLNELTGAGPVTE
-1746 SETTTDT
+1746 TPAQSEIETKKA
-1753 PPSTS
+1753 
-1758 EVDIVNTPSQ
+1758 DI
-1768 SIIDE
+1768 E
-1773 LNKLGSVNE
+1773 
-1782 KLEWLKNNNLI
+1782 
-1793 TPITIGGKSYNTIDY
+1793 
-1808 SDRVMVLMKIGKYNI
+1808 
-1823 PFYISTGQAGKKDVK
+1823 
-1838 AGDWYAVFGIGE
+1838 
-1850 EGWINKGSTEQIN
+1850 
-1863 KQYENPVF
+1863 
-1871 QKFAR
+1871 
-1876 ILNEGVGKIISR
+1876 
-1888 DDTDKIKEG
+1888 
-1897 IGFLDDTPE
+1897 
-1906 VIREFNAQMNL
+1906 
-1917 PTEPAPNRR
+1917 RR
-1926 SPEIFYAHVNSTLG
+1926 
-1940 LVYDEIKALK
+1940 
-1950 REPVSE
+1950 R
-1956 PPVDRAAEIKR
+1956 
-1967 KIEALEDKIKTL
+1967 
-1979 YRFKSDTDSN
+1979 
-1989 AAVVQA
+1989 
-1995 EKDIA
+1995 
-2000 KYEEQLK
+2000 
-2007 KLQEELAVLEKQ
+2007 QEELGVMEKRTYTEDDGTTFEVQIHTTGDKKIVKVTNLDTKGSYTNEYSKDLSNDKIYEVINPNKFEYSEVQEVQSRGGKKTDAINAKYDAELAALEGTETTEEQ
-2019 PTEKTTE
+2019 PTEETNE
-2026 QTIADLRAREQ
+2026 QVVADLRAREQ
-2037 VELRKAIP
+2037 AELLYAIP
-2045 NIDDYP
+2045 NIESYKDANGKLDKSKLSPLESQLY
-2051 DTYGEKQGNMP
+2051 KQ
-2062 GVLYGIYKVIYD
+2062 IYD

-2079 ITDASGTKTTEE
+2079 ISPLLGTQPKAAQAPNIVTVYHHTSVAPQNFDFGNFQRGKDQISQFGDGLNASSTT
-2091 TTKES
+2091 TPFL
-2096 TGATGEMVS
+2096 V
-2105 KRLQEIANEPVL
+2105 KRYG
-2117 INIAT
+2117 
-2122 EPIYEAD
+2122 EPIAGEIDESKFIVIDANKSEKELYEELKAKGYKFNNPANGSYIKNDPNAEYDSAD
-2129 PKQQSTLFR
+2129 KANVNPAIISLFNDFQKSNPEVKGVKV
-2138 IFEKAFYEGW
+2138 INHIIGIEKVDPFYV
-2148 SPRREGDI
+2148 I
-2156 KRLDDIT
+2156 
-2163 DAQLALIKPETRKY
+2163 Y
-2177 LVGLSDYLSQ
+2177 
-2187 FDTGFNYANLK
+2187 
-2198 TDDAKIKHV
+2198 DAK
-2207 SSRFFGG
+2207 SFYG
-2214 AGRGGMLGQPGRLEF
+2214 PGSL
-2229 PEMVLPIPSANVVA
+2229 
-2243 NINEAFG
+2243 
-2250 AKLEKNELD
+2250 
-2259 VSNAK
+2259 
-2264 GSKQTGI
+2264 SK
-2271 TLKETS
+2271 
-2277 NEIISKIKA
+2277 
-2286 ELSAIGLPYS
+2286 
-2296 DVVSN
+2296 
-2301 DKGSTYYVV
+2301 
-2310 TKDGEKIEI
+2310 
-2319 LKLMAI
+2319 
-2325 GGALAP
+2325 
-2331 TYLTK
+2331 
-2336 GEWINHLIETQPEDL
+2336 
-2351 FAFVNNELAAKAET
+2351 T

-2373 TEEPVATNNVPEKF
+2373 TE
-2387 DVTKALEEVL
+2387 
-2397 NENPELAA
+2397 
-2405 IGTAQQYADY
+2405 
-2415 LTSVFPETVLKNIFY
+2415 
-2430 RGTPD
+2430 
-2435 PNIIEAED
+2435 
-2443 IDPTKGTGAK
+2443 
-2453 NLGIGIYWTPNKK
+2453 
-2466 KGADYTGG
+2466 
-2474 GKGRIL
+2474 
-2480 AAILN
+2480 
-2485 VKNFH
+2485 
-2490 ITNIDSNWQRGYD
+2490 
-2503 TPNTLTVSEITNG
+2503 
-2516 ADSLLS
+2516 
-2522 YKGLDRDDH
+2522 
-2531 VEFKT
+2531 
-2536 NLTNNVHVG
+2536 
-2545 KYVGP
+2545 
-2550 VDEYGL
+2550 
-2556 PGYQKVN
+2556 
-2563 NETPQFDQLAVNSNE
+2563 
-2578 QVHILGSKKDLQG
+2578 QG
-2591 FKDFVSKRSTGTQTQ
+2591 ETGTQTQ
-2606 MEFEDLAFNVGDTV
+2606 MEFEDLTLNVGDTV
-2620 KVNTPKNGEGVIAED
+2620 KVNTLKDGEGVIKED

-2654 KLTSTSTEAPKSIVT
+2654 KLTSTTTEAPKSIVT
-2669 PELQGKVIY
+2669 PELQGKIIY
-2678 VSPSKESTTKLF
+2678 VSPSKDSTTKLF
-2690 DMPGVIYGNIIYAK
+2690 DMPGVVYGNVIYAK
-2704 VVAGEFTDELV
+2704 VVAGEFSDELV

-2826 IDDYTETGKDNYKK
+2826 IDDYTETGKDNYKN
-2840 AVGVISPTKVIPTPS
+2840 AVAGIGRSKVIPTPS
-2855 GKGIVD
+2855 GKGILD
-2861 ILQGKATSGVQVS
+2861 ILQGKATTGPQVS
-2874 KAMVDLKNSIFTAD
+2874 SAMLDLKNSIFIAN
-2888 KSELK
+2888 KSELEA
-2893 SINTELKSLRS
+2893 INTELKGLRS
-2904 IGALDPILQK
+2904 RGLLDPILQQ
-2914 QNITE
+2914 QNLTA

-2937 EMNEISVGDIVQ
+2937 EINEISVGDIVQ
-2949 VSENFKKFPG
+2949 VNLTVSRFPG
-2959 MVIAKTEDGITIAK
+2959 MVIAKTEDGITVAK

-2995 STFTAKQVP
+2995 STFTAKQIP
-3004 YSISPMAKEEA
+3004 NIISPMAKEVT
-3015 PVIPD
+3015 PVTPD
-3020 PDVKAQSDAAT
+3020 PDVKAQSDAANN
-3031 EEVKSTPTEVSQRLK
+3031 EVKSTPTEVSQRLK

-3054 QSVEDTVNDFLEGLC
+3054 QSVDDTVNEFLEGLC

>member
-18 TRTNL
+18 TRTKL
-23 TPEPISTN
+23 SPEPISTN

-51 YMDQKVSRLNGMM
+51 YVDQKVARLNGMM
-64 LDMYKPDENKYN
+64 LDLYKPDENKYN

-129 TALRLAGLGFSST
+129 TAMRLAGLGFSST

-186 AGYTYGVMTEI
+186 AGYTYGVMSEI
-197 LAEEVALFFAGTLGA
+197 LVEEVALFFAGTLGA
-212 IPSGGAATV
+212 IPSGGTATV
-221 GALARTGTNIGRAW
+221 AAAARTGMNVGRAL
-235 KALKLLTK
+235 KALKMLTK

-252 IAKTAGKGLRELAP
+252 IAKTAASGVREFLP

-311 SEAKMEGG
+311 SESKMEGG

-327 TLMAQFRKDNGREP
+327 ALMAQFRKDNGREP

-385 LKSLEKAASKSKATF
+385 LKSLEKAAGKSKATF

-419 ASKFTKR
+419 ASKYTKR

-432 FNPKNLGRGGLNYL
+432 FNPKNLAKGGLNYL

-497 SAQGLET
+497 SSQGLET

-608 VKFARDTRDASL
+608 LKFARDTRDASL

-736 TLPFKNANV
+736 TLPFKNANI
-745 TDFAPLFSIGSPS
+745 TDFAPLFSIGAPS
-758 SEAPILRPGMR
+758 SEAAILRPGMR
-769 AEVEML
+769 AEIEML
-775 SKEIEALGDR
+775 TKEIEALGDR
-785 PENAAKKEQLTKKK
+785 PENAAKKEQLTKKRD
-799 QSLEALSGLSQ
+799 SLKSLSGLSQ
-810 LYLAQYLNTQK
+810 SFLSQYLNTQK
-821 VSQNEQS
+821 VSQNEEA
-828 FQENSEVLDETEKLF
+828 FIDNSKALDTTEALF
-843 KDSFFSHIKLLAEQN
+843 KDSFFEHIKLLAEQN
-858 GQVILDKDIEKTY
+858 GQVILDKDIEKIY

-964 PSTFYNADTLEEIE
+964 PSKFYNADTLEEIE

-990 VDEYDEAYFEETGKH
+990 VDEYDDAYFEETGKH

-1016 FRDKLKDDV
+1016 FRDKLATDK

-1045 VDARQVLQAVM
+1045 VDARQVLQAVI

-1072 SGMVQ
+1072 SGMV
-1077 PGTQVTFKMDHHT
+1077 PAGTQVTFKMDHHT
-1090 NSTFDEQNG
+1090 NSTFDEENG

-1124 AMMQKVVSE
+1124 AMMQKIVSE

-1139 VFNDAITKLREKLV
+1139 VFADAITNLRAKLA

-1160 EKKLLGL
+1160 EKSLLAIAL
-1167 ALGSNEGFVA
+1167 ASNEGFVA

-1198 TEQTEEAKTL
+1198 TEQTEESKTL
-1208 WDTFIDQI
+1208 WDTFINEI

-1237 IVITNKLSQPGVAP
+1237 IIITNKLSQPGVAP
-1251 NITAEETEVAEEVTT
+1251 NLTAEETEVDEEVTT

-1289 SERLGMSY
+1289 SERLGMQY

-1321 TVAKQGAAAVPA
+1321 TVAKQNTAAVPA

-1347 YTVAEMNSMG
+1347 YTVVEMNSMG

-1364 IKEKRKKKITLR
+1364 IKDKRKKKITLR
-1376 RKSGDVEIEFDE
+1376 RKSGDVEIDFDE

-1394 IVENAIRDLRL
+1394 IVENAIRNL
-1405 KLEKAN
+1405 KIILEKAG
-1411 YKVFELKD
+1411 YKTFETKD
-1419 DKGKVIDS
+1419 ATGKVIDS
-1427 WYARADK
+1427 WYAKADAY
-1434 DGNEIQG
+1434 GNEVPG
-1441 TRHERVSNVV
+1441 TRRERISNVV

-1475 LNSEITN
+1475 LSNEITN
-1482 IVDFKTKYNSLRQQY
+1482 IVDFKTKYNSLRQKY
-1497 PSAIFSDAML
+1497 PSTIFSDEML

-1527 VDARMPALYG
+1527 VDARIPTLYG
-1537 VLGPKFGTTDNPVN
+1537 VFGPKIGTDGKPVD

-1585 EEALENMFGAEWPGV
+1585 EEALENIFGAEWPEV
-1600 KDTIN
+1600 KDAIN
-1605 KSENNI
+1605 KTDNNI
-1611 DAVIDGKRVSPE
+1611 DQVIDFRRATPQ
-1623 QLEKLKEFRNNPQ
+1623 QLEKLKEFRSNPE

-1669 SGIDVKNIVIFPLK
+1669 SGIDVKAIVIFPLK
-1683 VTKTSKTFT
+1683 VTKTGKTFT
-1692 SVNFQLDGKGK
+1692 SVKFQIDGKGK
-1703 YTMYVKGPGSTDIYD
+1703 YTMYVKGPGTMDIYD
-1718 ITGRENVITDYPEN
+1718 ITGRENVITEYPEN
-1732 PISEEKLNELIGPE
+1732 PISEEKLNELMA
-1746 SETTTDT
+1746 D
-1753 PPSTS
+1753 
-1758 EVDIVNTPSQ
+1758 
-1768 SIIDE
+1768 
-1773 LNKLGSVNE
+1773 
-1782 KLEWLKNNNLI
+1782 
-1793 TPITIGGKSYNTIDY
+1793 
-1808 SDRVMVLMKIGKYNI
+1808 
-1823 PFYISTGQAGKKDVK
+1823 A
-1838 AGDWYAVFGIGE
+1838 A
-1850 EGWINKGSTEQIN
+1850 EQGAAAAA
-1863 KQYENPVF
+1863 E
-1871 QKFAR
+1871 A
-1876 ILNEGVGKIISR
+1876 
-1888 DDTDKIKEG
+1888 
-1897 IGFLDDTPE
+1897 
-1906 VIREFNAQMNL
+1906 
-1917 PTEPAPNRR
+1917 
-1926 SPEIFYAHVNSTLG
+1926 
-1940 LVYDEIKALK
+1940 
-1950 REPVSE
+1950 
-1956 PPVDRAAEIKR
+1956 PVDRAAEIKI

-2007 KLQEELAVLEKQ
+2007 KLKEELATLEGAPTEKQPTDIKAKKADIERRRQEKLDKNKEIAQANIDYYNKYGKTETGKEKPDGQTFYEDIQDYLKATGRTLERAIEAVEESRDYDANKINAKYDAEYIDKVKKGEFTAQQAKDALKEIGRLTPELEKQIDDAELAALEEQ

-2037 VELRKAIP
+2037 RDLLYAIP
-2045 NIDDYP
+2045 NIESYKDANGKLDKSKLSPLERQLY
-2051 DTYGEKQGNMP
+2051 KQ
-2062 GVLYGIYKVIYD
+2062 IYD

-2079 ITDASGTKTTEE
+2079 ISPLLG
-2091 TTKES
+2091 
-2096 TGATGEMVS
+2096 
-2105 KRLQEIANEPVL
+2105 
-2117 INIAT
+2117 T
-2122 EPIYEAD
+2122 EP
-2129 PKQQSTLFR
+2129 
-2138 IFEKAFYEGW
+2138 
-2148 SPRREGDI
+2148 
-2156 KRLDDIT
+2156 
-2163 DAQLALIKPETRKY
+2163 
-2177 LVGLSDYLSQ
+2177 
-2187 FDTGFNYANLK
+2187 
-2198 TDDAKIKHV
+2198 
-2207 SSRFFGG
+2207 
-2214 AGRGGMLGQPGRLEF
+2214 
-2229 PEMVLPIPSANVVA
+2229 
-2243 NINEAFG
+2243 
-2250 AKLEKNELD
+2250 
-2259 VSNAK
+2259 
-2264 GSKQTGI
+2264 
-2271 TLKETS
+2271 
-2277 NEIISKIKA
+2277 
-2286 ELSAIGLPYS
+2286 
-2296 DVVSN
+2296 
-2301 DKGSTYYVV
+2301 
-2310 TKDGEKIEI
+2310 
-2319 LKLMAI
+2319 
-2325 GGALAP
+2325 
-2331 TYLTK
+2331 
-2336 GEWINHLIETQPEDL
+2336 TQ
-2351 FAFVNNELAAKAET
+2351 
-2365 QTQPVEET
+2365 ET
-2373 TEEPVATNNVPEKF
+2373 TEQPTSKPAERVELT
-2387 DVTKALEEVL
+2387 DALRDIL
-2397 NENPELAA
+2397 KENPELAA
-2405 IGTAQQYADY
+2405 IGTAEQYAEY
-2415 LTSVFPETVLKNIFY
+2415 LSSVFPESVLKNIFY
-2430 RGTPD
+2430 RGTPNPD
-2435 PNIIEAED
+2435 MIEAED
-2443 IDPTKGTGAK
+2443 IDPAKGTGAK
-2453 NLGIGIYWTPNKK
+2453 NLGIGVYWSPNKN
-2466 KGADYTGG
+2466 KGANYTGG

-2485 VKNFH
+2485 VKNFQ
-2490 ITNIDSNWQRGYD
+2490 ITDIDSNTRRGYI
-2503 TPNTLTVSEITNG
+2503 TPSNLTVSQITNG
-2516 ADSLLS
+2516 ADTLIG
-2522 YKGLDRDDH
+2522 YKGLDKENH
-2531 VEFKT
+2531 VDFKT
-2536 NLTNNVHVG
+2536 NGTGIIHVG
-2545 KYVGP
+2545 EYVGP
-2550 VDEYGL
+2550 VDERGL
-2556 PGYQKVN
+2556 PTYQEGN
-2563 NETPQFDQLAVNSNE
+2563 AMTPEFDQLAVDSNS
-2578 QVHILGSKKDLQG
+2578 QVHILGSKKDVQG
-2591 FKDFVSKRSTGTQTQ
+2591 FKDFVSKGNTGTQTEL
-2606 MEFEDLAFNVGDTV
+2606 EFDELTLNVGDRV
-2620 KVNTPKNGEGVIAED
+2620 KVNTLKDGEGIIKED

-2654 KLTSTSTEAPKSIVT
+2654 KLTSTTTEAPKSIVT

-2678 VSPSKESTTKLF
+2678 VSPSTESRDKLINI
-2690 DMPGVIYGNIIYAK
+2690 PGLVYGN
-2704 VVAGEFTDELV
+2704 VVLSKFVIGDFTDELI
-2715 EKLRELAESDITD
+2715 EKLRALTNLDLNTDARLQASISSIKTKEEGSQKKEVFVADYTRLDGSIKEIKEPSRENLVAKLTELHTKE
-2728 EFSSAA
+2728 
-2734 ETIVNVID
+2734 VNVINAAENVLNAVD
-2742 NGLTPDKVKAF
+2742 IGVDVQNVNSLLYDISILRSAKPENGVPPGVSAAI
-2753 NYSISVIRTAKG
+2753 NYM
-2765 NRVPVGLS
+2765 
-2773 STLRYVMTNLVWTKT
+2773 MTNLVWAKT
-2788 MAQARELAKQGL
+2788 MAEARKLADQGL
-2800 TVVFDNNEAASSN
+2800 TVVFDNNEAAASN
-2813 QVDIAFVSDTTDL
+2813 KVDIAFVGDTDL
-2826 IDDYTETGKDNYKK
+2826 TAKSTEQAK
-2840 AVGVISPTKVIPTPS
+2840 ANRERAVAGISSTKVIPTPS
-2855 GKGIVD
+2855 AQSILD
-2861 ILQGKATSGVQVS
+2861 ILQGKAKSGVQTS
-2874 KAMVDLKNSIFTAD
+2874 KAMQQLRNYIYIANKFELGSI
-2888 KSELK
+2888 KIELNK
-2893 SINTELKSLRS
+2893 LSAN
-2904 IGALDPILQK
+2904 GVLDAILQE
-2914 QNITE
+2914 QNLTRT
-2919 DQVRE
+2919 QLRE
-2924 ALAKRK
+2924 ALAKRE
-2930 ELLKDVL
+2930 ELIKDQ
-2937 EMNEISVGDIVQ
+2937 MSIDDINVGDVMMYTTQ
-2949 VSENFKKFPG
+2949 LGGKRVPG
-2959 MVIAKTEDGITIAK
+2959 M
-2973 IILNENG
+2973 IIKKDNSNISIVPIVLNEQG
-2980 GPTQSKDDLFNSKEI
+2980 GTNQSLNDLFNSSEI
-2995 STFTAKQVP
+2995 TTFTAGQMHDF
-3004 YSISPMAKEEA
+3004 IFPMAKEAA
-3015 PVIPD
+3015 PITPD

-3031 EEVKSTPTEVSQRLK
+3031 EEVKSTPTELTQRLK
-3046 DNMENTKN
+3046 DNIENTKN
-3054 QSVEDTVNDFLEGLC
+3054 QSVEDTVNDFLDGLC
-3069 TGKKGKKQ
+3069 NGKNVKKQ